1 MIQFSDRV
9 VVPPDVMVRVLDQ
22 ESVFL
27 NLGTERYFGLDIVG
41 TRMWELLS
49 TSSSIDAAY
58 RQLLDEYDVSPDLL
72 RSNLTDLLTTLQ
84 ENGLLQLAPPH
95 VETSSSL

>member
-9 VVPPDVMVRVLDQ
+9 VVPPHVMVRFLDQ

-27 NLGTERYFGLDIVG
+27 NLDTERYFGLDKVG

-49 TSSSIDAAY
+49 ASPSVDAAY
-58 RQLLDEYDVSPDLL
+58 RQLLDEFDVAPDLL
-72 RSNLTDLLTTLQ
+72 RTNLTDLLTKLQ
-84 ENGLLQLAPPH
+84 QNGLLQLVPPH
-95 VETSSSL
+95 VGTPTSL

>member
-1 MIQFSDRV
+1 MIQFSNRV
-9 VVPPDVMVRVLDQ
+9 VVPPHIMVRVLDQ

-27 NLGTERYFGLDIVG
+27 NLDTERYFGLDKVG

-49 TSSSIDAAY
+49 AASSIDAAY
-58 RQLLDEYDVSPDLL
+58 RQLLDEYDVTPDLL

-84 ENGLLQLAPPH
+84 ENGLLQFAPPH
-95 VETSSSL
+95 VETPPSL

>member
-9 VVPPDVMVRVLDQ
+9 VVPPHIMVRVLDQ

-27 NLGTERYFGLDIVG
+27 NLDTERYFGLDKVG

-58 RQLLDEYDVSPDLL
+58 RHLLDEFDVSADLL
-72 RSNLTDLLTTLQ
+72 RSNLTDLLATLQ
-84 ENGLLQLAPPH
+84 ENGLLQLVPPH